1 MEQHP
6 FLSNKEMQMYSVG
19 QQQHPQIN
27 TEQLKQ
33 MFYTLTS
40 NLVKKGGSKM
50 IYLLGDFFGV
60 SVENEDPETIIDQF
74 NAKLKNPQMQLKL
87 LIMVQSIIEVVNPAL
102 RVAIKEA
109 VQIFGV
115 MLQQMSQQAIKVGID
130 VSETT
135 PIVGELIAGVKAIF
149 DVARAAI
156 AGVQATANLSTV
168 GFNAAN
174 QINQGFK
181 DKAQQFNEKMQ
192 SLNSV
197 EPSNRPINPP
207 IYGGKKFNN
216 LKKLQS
222 NSMNRI
228 SNALKEFYGTRR
240 KKRGTRIQ
248 KNNLTVTRSKRV
260 KKTRKN

>member
-6 FLSNKEMQMYSVG
+6 FLSDKEMQMYSVG
-19 QQQHPQIN
+19 QQQHSQIN
-27 TEQLKQ
+27 SEQLKQ

-74 NAKLKNPQMQLKL
+74 NAKLQNPQMQLKL

-102 RVAIKEA
+102 RVAIQEA
-109 VQIFGV
+109 VQIFGQ
-115 MLQQMSQQAIKVGID
+115 MIQQMSQQAIKVGID

-192 SLNSV
+192 NLNSA
-197 EPSNRPINPP
+197 EPFSPSNRP
-207 IYGGKKFNN
+207 IYGGKKINN
-216 LKKLQS
+216 LKKLQH
-222 NSMNRI
+222 NSMTRV

-240 KKRGTRIQ
+240 KRRSTRIQ
-248 KNNLTVTRSKRV
+248 KNNSTSTRSKRS